1 MKAWL
6 LAKQAQIMA
15 IQTEIEGMKAENT
28 FKFNTEEYIPYGE
41 DQFQEKAQEL
51 YGIYNEIIE
60 TRKRVQI

>member
-1 MKAWL
+1 
-6 LAKQAQIMA
+6 
-15 IQTEIEGMKAENT
+15 MKAENT
-28 FKFNTEEYIPYGE
+28 FIFDTKEYIPYGE

>member
-6 LAKQAQIMA
+6 LAKQAQMMA
-15 IQTEIEGMKAENT
+15 IQAEIEGMKAENT